1 MRAAVVHDPE
11 DALGGVVGCLAH
23 DLIDQ
28 SLKRLDAGRWFA
40 AAKQLDPMHV
50 HCGEVCPSATALVLV
65 LDAHRLFRRARQAR
79 MSSNPRLDAGL
90 LVGRDD
96 ELVLAQRRASQRRPY
111 RSRMRSALR
120 WNCGSRGKIQQRCC
134 HGRIASSCSQRQMV
148 LPLMLATRPERCACS
163 AMSLELNRDSGKPRF
178 AGISQASAL
187 ISTTSSGGKSPGASR
202 AGSLLEPRYSISVE
216 ALAPLADDLAARI
229 QAHRDLIVVHA
240 LGGHQDHLGPNYL
253 EVRQRIST
261 GAPAQLL
268 RLGARQRNTERAI
281 SRHHAPPAPGRYHDA
296 IRART

>member
-40 AAKQLDPMHV
+40 AAKQLDPMNV

-96 ELVLAQRRASQRRPY
+96 ELVLAQRRAFPATSVQVEDAFGLALELRVTREDPATMLPRAY
-111 RSRMRSALR
+111 RILVQPAADGAATDARDKARALR
-120 WNCGSRGKIQQRCC
+120 VQRDVA
-134 HGRIASSCSQRQMV
+134 RTES
-148 LPLMLATRPERCACS
+148 
-163 AMSLELNRDSGKPRF
+163 DSGKPRF

-229 QAHRDLIVVHA
+229 QAHRDLVVVHA